1 MSDDFQVVAKNA
13 NAPFTLKL
21 HRGDGMT
28 LLAMDWKDSKPPR
41 DFVGFAL
48 EYKEPDG
55 DRFWTIKNRI
65 NFPNPDGS
73 VNKERTS
80 SRLSPVQKFRWVHFP
95 ENADKQGEFTYRVTP
110 VFMNVIPRTVTLS
123 ARMMS
128 TSCAPSPSKVGQPSP
143 TIVMRGTVT
152 RIVGSA

>member
-1 MSDDFQVVAKNA
+1 MGSLLAEGYLQYAQGSQKKFLSNHKFGMLRAGDHRQWCRKQSSMSDDFQIVAKNA

-28 LLAMDWKDSKPPR
+28 ILAMDWKDSKPPR

-73 VNKERTS
+73 VNKERT
-80 SRLSPVQKFRWVHFP
+80 
-95 ENADKQGEFTYRVTP
+95 
-110 VFMNVIPRTVTLS
+110 
-123 ARMMS
+123 
-128 TSCAPSPSKVGQPSP
+128 
-143 TIVMRGTVT
+143 
-152 RIVGSA
+152 